1 MNSSTYRPRLKKDLW
16 PNFFRFGPKTGT
28 SRQAQSG
35 IRSKIHSWFNIHC
48 VFKILESARF
58 TTKIR
63 ALFKAKSVDPKTCSP
78 LYEMYVHCSSRT
90 KLLLCNVRT
99 ASLVSLTVLISILL
113 LWYNILISPLT
124 LWWNLSFVV
133 VAAAVVVVI
142 AEQLSCHLP
151 FIYENITILPQYIF
165 TASLSLYF
173 RNSTYGWRS
182 RTKLNGKYITIF
194 TREDEGKAT

>member
-1 MNSSTYRPRLKKDLW
+1 MEHQDRHNP
-16 PNFFRFGPKTGT
+16 
-28 SRQAQSG
+28 
-35 IRSKIHSWFNIHC
+35 
-48 VFKILESARF
+48 ESAPKF
-58 TTKIR
+58 TADSISTVFSKSSNP
-63 ALFKAKSVDPKTCSP
+63 LDLPQKSVRFLRPNPS
-78 LYEMYVHCSSRT
+78 EIYVHCSSRT

-151 FIYENITILPQYIF
+151 LIYENITILPQYIF

-173 RNSTYGWRS
+173 RYSTYGWRS
-182 RTKLNGKYITIF
+182 RTKIKW
-194 TREDEGKAT
+194 